1 MFERKLPLKT
11 MSSFLASQDALKVE
25 DEEDEEDEEDK
36 KKRKKL

>member
-25 DEEDEEDEEDK
+25 DEEDEEDK
-36 KKRKKL
+36 KSERNYNS